1 MVRTVLTAA
10 LALATAALAQAHFV
24 FVVPDAKN
32 PAKVVIVF
40 SEDLEVDE
48 AVPAER
54 LAGLKLTGRFEGGK
68 TAPVECKAGK
78 SCLTGELGLVNPQ
91 VVFGTHALG
100 VMQKGDA
107 KPFLLAYHAKAVFA
121 GADPKHALLGEKLAP
136 AELIPEAADG
146 KVRFQFVA
154 GGKPVAD
161 AVVTVIKPE
170 GGKAKATTD
179 KDGRTEAFP
188 AKGRYGAW
196 ARHTVAGAGE
206 HGGKKY
212 DEARHFATL
221 VLDLPAK

>member
-10 LALATAALAQAHFV
+10 LALTTAALAHAHFV

-32 PAKVVIVF
+32 PAKVMVVF
-40 SEDLEVDE
+40 SEDLEIDE

-54 LAGLKLTGRFEGGK
+54 LNGLKLTGRFEGGK
-68 TAPVECKAGK
+68 EAPVECKAGK
-78 SCLTGELGLVNPQ
+78 SCLTAELGLVNPQ
-91 VVFGTHALG
+91 AVFGTHTLG

-121 GADPKHALLGEKLAP
+121 GADPKHALLGAKLAP

-146 KVRFQFVA
+146 KVRFRFVA

-170 GGKAKATTD
+170 GGKATATHRLIL
-179 KDGRTEAFP
+179 GN
-188 AKGRYGAW
+188 
-196 ARHTVAGAGE
+196 V
-206 HGGKKY
+206 
-212 DEARHFATL
+212 
-221 VLDLPAK
+221 V